1 MLVAIQLLCF
11 YAHINRFIKWKMVD
25 EVEKPVSD
33 EPAEKVADKAAG
45 ANEPSNQK
53 KPKGKSGKKN

>member
-11 YAHINRFIKWKMVD
+11 YAHINRFIKWKMID

-33 EPAEKVADKAAG
+33 EPAEKVADE